1 MVVSAMVVM
10 VVIMDVDTTA
20 RERLKQLLSQ
30 QLNQD
35 TSPEDMDLEDMVVME
50 LDIEDMDMDMDS
62 MEREML
68 RLNQDTLEAITV
80 TEDMAMVLDIEDMA
94 MDMDS
99 MARGML
105 KLKQASCTEVMEV
118 IMEEDIMEVM
128 DMVDMV
134 IMVKN
139 YSECLGEY
147 LIIIGYLTKQD

>member
-1 MVVSAMVVM
+1 
-10 VVIMDVDTTA
+10 
-20 RERLKQLLSQ
+20 
-30 QLNQD
+30 
-35 TSPEDMDLEDMVVME
+35 
-50 LDIEDMDMDMDS
+50 MDS

-68 RLNQDTLEAITV
+68 RLKLNQDTLEGITV

-105 KLKQASCTEVMEV
+105 KLNQASCTEVMEV

-139 YSECLGEY
+139 YSECLDEY

>member
-1 MVVSAMVVM
+1 
-10 VVIMDVDTTA
+10 
-20 RERLKQLLSQ
+20 
-30 QLNQD
+30 
-35 TSPEDMDLEDMVVME
+35 
-50 LDIEDMDMDMDS
+50 MDS

-68 RLNQDTLEAITV
+68 RLKLNQDTLEGITV
-80 TEDMAMVLDIEDMA
+80 TEDMVMVLDIEDMA
-94 MDMDS
+94 MDMDSMARGMPKLNQATCTEVMEVMVVMALDIEDMAMDMGS

-139 YSECLGEY
+139 YSECLNEY
-147 LIIIGYLTKQD
+147 LIIM

>member
-1 MVVSAMVVM
+1 
-10 VVIMDVDTTA
+10 
-20 RERLKQLLSQ
+20 
-30 QLNQD
+30 
-35 TSPEDMDLEDMVVME
+35 
-50 LDIEDMDMDMDS
+50 MDS

-68 RLNQDTLEAITV
+68 RLKLNQDTLEGITV
-80 TEDMAMVLDIEDMA
+80 TEDMVMVLDIEDMA

-99 MARGML
+99 MARGMP
-105 KLKQASCTEVMEV
+105 KLNQASCTEVMEV

-139 YSECLGEY
+139 YSECLNEY